1 MISAA
6 SERLHQ
12 YKIDV
17 LFVIY
22 PSSGISDED
31 QDECYQVIKH
41 KRKNLFSLFF
51 FCIYF

>member
-12 YKIDV
+12 YEIDV

-22 PSSGISDED
+22 SSNGMNDE
-31 QDECYQVIKH
+31 DECYQVIFL
-41 KRKNLFSLFF
+41 RFSFHL
-51 FCIYF
+51 

>member
-12 YKIDV
+12 YKMDV

-31 QDECYQVIKH
+31 QDECYQVIEQ
-41 KRKNLFSLFF
+41 KRRKSFF
-51 FCIYF
+51 